1 MDINGNLSIIMATH
15 NILHRYQSRLL
26 LPIGAIEN
34 NIDFILG
41 LNQNMEVICSEGEK
55 CSVKFSREI
64 YVLSKEFSELLAEI
78 YGPRVD
84 LLYFLRTWYER
95 CPEINEINFIY
106 LELEE
111 PLK

>member
-1 MDINGNLSIIMATH
+1 MTCI
-15 NILHRYQSRLL
+15 ILHKYQHRIL
-26 LPIGAIEN
+26 LPIAAIEN

-41 LNQNMEVICSEGEK
+41 LNQNIEVICSEGEK
-55 CSVKFSREI
+55 CSVKFSHEI
-64 YVLSKEFSELLAEI
+64 HVLSKEFSELLAEI

-95 CPEINEINFIY
+95 CPGMSEMNFIY

-111 PLK
+111 PLKEE